1 MIFNNFD
8 ELVSYIVKFFESRYN
23 VKSESDLKDLAGNI
37 ATTLYILF
45 DSSFVSSLDIPEHK
59 LKLILA
65 LISVTYTTGK
75 GAELNE
81 LTEKYSFTIRNK
93 NV

>member
-1 MIFNNFD
+1 MKFNNFE

-23 VKSESDLKDLAGNI
+23 VKNENDLKDLAENI
-37 ATTLYILF
+37 ATTLYIFF
-45 DSSFVSSLDIPEHK
+45 DCSSEIPEHK

-65 LISVTYTTGK
+65 LISVTYITGK

-81 LTEKYSFTIRNK
+81 LTDKYSFTIRNK

>member
-1 MIFNNFD
+1 MKFNNFD
-8 ELVSYIVKFFESRYN
+8 ELVSYIVKFFESRYKN
-23 VKSESDLKDLAGNI
+23 SDSELEDLAKNI

-45 DSSFVSSLDIPEHK
+45 DSSLEIPEYK
-59 LKLILA
+59 LKLILS
-65 LISVTYTTGK
+65 LISVTYITGK

-81 LTEKYSFTIRNK
+81 LTDKYSFIIRNK